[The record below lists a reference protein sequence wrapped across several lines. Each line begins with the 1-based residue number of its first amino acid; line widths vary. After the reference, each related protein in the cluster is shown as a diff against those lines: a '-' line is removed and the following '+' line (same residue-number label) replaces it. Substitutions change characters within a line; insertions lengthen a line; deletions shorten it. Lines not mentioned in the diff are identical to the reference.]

1 MVNSDQT
8 WRKFSKH
15 FLDIGFFR
23 FAQDWNIKK
32 FVYGASL
39 GFDYWSFSPKEVM
52 IMK

>member
-15 FLDIGFFR
+15 FLDIGFLR
-23 FAQDWNIKK
+23 FAQDWHIKK